1 MYYFSK
7 TKEQTDLGFVFD
19 IIREFYVSHRG
30 LMFNSQEFG
39 IFFLIVMAVYWLCY
53 KMRIAQNFVL
63 LASSLI
69 FYSFFH
75 YSFVIYLAG
84 MICVTYVSAIAIER
98 TEHEGWRRVL
108 QYLSLVV
115 LCFGLVYLKYS
126 GLIIGN
132 IKGLSQWQS
141 SALHLLVPVGIS
153 FYTFS
158 CVGYVLD
165 VYRGK
170 IEAERNLI
178 TFAAYA
184 SCFTY
189 LLIGPIPAAR
199 TVLPQFRKPSRLTL
213 DGFDQSIGEI
223 LWGLFKKIVVADNIS
238 LGVNYCFSHQS
249 ELQGSSVLL
258 GVVLFYFY
266 LYADFSGYSDMMRGF
281 SRLLGIEIVRNFN
294 SPFTATSITEFWR
307 KWHISLT
314 NWFYEYVFN
323 PFVIVFR
330 NLGSYS
336 IALAILFTFGLSGI
350 WHGADWKFGVWGL
363 LHSVAMIYEYYTAD
377 AREKVFSKM
386 PLFVKNFI
394 GIFFTLG
401 YAILAETF
409 FRADSIQQG
418 IEMNRKILSAGLF
431 TAPVS
436 FSMRYLKWCVPLLV
450 VEIIQRKGSYTFDLE
465 QWGLKKR
472 IANWTANER
481 LIKTIN
487 IFIKILLYLILCYC
501 TWLFYKRMNMAEYY
515 YFKF

>member
-1 MYYFSK
+1 
-7 TKEQTDLGFVFD
+7 
-19 IIREFYVSHRG
+19 
-30 LMFNSQEFG
+30 MFNSTEYG
-39 IFFLIVMAVYWLCY
+39 IFFVSVMALFWSCY
-53 KMRIAQNFVL
+53 KNRTAQNLVIL
-63 LASSLI
+63 VASQI

-75 YSFVIYLAG
+75 YSFVIYLAA
-84 MICVTYVSAIAIER
+84 MITVTYGASILIQR
-98 TEHEGWRRVL
+98 TEDEGPRRML
-108 QYLSLVV
+108 QYLSVFV
-115 LCFGLVYLKYS
+115 LCFGLIYLKYS

-132 IKGLSQWQS
+132 IQGLSQWQA

-158 CVGYVLD
+158 CIGYVLD

-170 IEAERNLI
+170 IEAEYNPI
-178 TFAAYA
+178 SFAAYI
-184 SCFTY
+184 SFFPY

-199 TVLPQFRKPSRLTL
+199 TVLPQFRKKPSLTL
-213 DGFDQSIGEI
+213 DALDQSIGEI

-238 LGVNYCFSHQS
+238 LGVNYCFAHQS
-249 ELQGSSVLL
+249 ELQGSSLLL
-258 GVVLFYFY
+258 GVILFYFY
-266 LYADFSGYSDMMRGF
+266 LYADFSGYSDMARGF
-281 SRLLGIEIVRNFN
+281 ARLLGIDIVRNFN

-323 PFVIVFR
+323 PIVIAFR

-363 LHSVAMIYEYYTAD
+363 LHALAMIYEYYTAD
-377 AREKVFSKM
+377 TREKIGSKL
-386 PLFVKNFI
+386 PLFVRNFI

-409 FRADSIQQG
+409 FRANSIQEG
-418 IEMNRKILSAGLF
+418 IEINRKILSAGLF

-436 FSMRYLKWCVPLLV
+436 FGTRYLKWCVPLLV
-450 VEIIQRKGSYTFDLE
+450 VEILQRKGPYYMDLE
-465 QWGLKKR
+465 QWGLKKALGKLWPNP
-472 IANWTANER
+472 IHV
-481 LIKTIN
+481 KTIN
-487 IFIKILLYLILCYC
+487 IFIKVLLYLILCYC